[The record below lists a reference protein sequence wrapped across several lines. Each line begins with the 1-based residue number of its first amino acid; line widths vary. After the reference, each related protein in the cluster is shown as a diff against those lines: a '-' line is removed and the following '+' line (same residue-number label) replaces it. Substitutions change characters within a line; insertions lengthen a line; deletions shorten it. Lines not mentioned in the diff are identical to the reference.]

1 MVCRWILC
9 FLLCP
14 LFPFSSPHSDS
25 WMPLVNLTHHLL
37 RDTNSSL
44 WSNCWVC
51 LSTQTHQS
59 LAIPAPLITWT
70 DSPMKLYIT
79 YSTPS
84 LHGPFPISDL
94 NRRLSF
100 FEPLTASYSFRNPE
114 RRAIAL
120 LQLLHLRGLFPL
132 ITRLTSVIY
141 PDQDYLES
149 FPHPIWG
156 PLSTQTV
163 LTSQAPLCIARFF
176 KVPAYA
182 TFVGNLS
189 TSLCN
194 HTLHLSPSDDHQTL
208 DPFETYTFMG
218 LTKIQGTKWKN
229 PLRFSGPP
237 SLTSLGQSSYPCKA
251 DGTYC
256 HTSSATPWRQCP
268 SFTPSTCY
276 NLTIFEPPNLSNPV
290 TVSVDSKHFRITL
303 QGQKEPDLL
312 LQYQP
317 LTGAALS
324 GQYGIWENEVTISDN
339 WYISPNVFSRLL
351 NLSYSFCHNTSGIFF
366 LCGTS
371 TYVCLPANWSG
382 VCTLVFQYP
391 DIELLPSNQTVTVPL
406 LASVPSSLSVSRQKR
421 VPQLLPL
428 LVGLGVSTALGIS
441 IAGITSSTVYFQ
453 QLSKALSESLD
464 EIASSIIT
472 LQSQIDSLAGVV
484 LQNRRAL
491 DLLTAE
497 KGGTCVFLQE
507 RCCFY
512 VNQSGVVRDAAK
524 RLRERAAELQ
534 PSINSWNPFSGLGY
548 WLPSWLGPFVG
559 PLLFILL
566 VIIFG
571 PCLLNCVTHFVSQRM
586 RSFIQDTTK
595 GHVDRVL
602 FLQNAGY
609 KSLSQNPLDE
619 VSSPQEG
626 AVRKKTGPPFPL
638 IHYKMHLEC

>member
-1 MVCRWILC
+1 MIHPWILC
-9 FLLCP
+9 FLLSP
-14 LFPFSSPHSDS
+14 LFTLSSPYSDS
-25 WMPLVNLTHHLL
+25 WGPLVNLTHRLL

-44 WSNCWVC
+44 LPNCWVC
-51 LSTQTHQS
+51 LSTQTQQS
-59 LAIPAPLITWT
+59 LAVPAPLTTWT

-79 YSTPS
+79 YSAPS
-84 LHGPFPISDL
+84 LQGPFPITDL
-94 NRRLSF
+94 DRRLRF
-100 FEPLTASYSFRNPE
+100 FDPLTAYSFRNPE

-120 LQLLHLRGLFPL
+120 LQLLNLRGLFPL

-141 PDQDYLES
+141 PNQDFLES
-149 FPHPIWG
+149 SPHPIWG
-156 PLSTQTV
+156 PLSTQTL

-189 TSLCN
+189 SSLCN
-194 HTLHLSPSDDHQTL
+194 HTLHLSPSADHQTL
-208 DPFETYTFMG
+208 DLSDTYTFME
-218 LTKIQGTKWKN
+218 LKKIQGIKWKN
-229 PLRFSGPP
+229 PFRFSGPP
-237 SLTSLGQSSYPCKA
+237 SLTSLGQSSYPCRT

-256 HTSSATPWRQCP
+256 HTSSVTPWRHCP
-268 SFTPSTCY
+268 SFHPSTCY
-276 NLTIFEPPNLSNPV
+276 NLTLFEPHSLSNPI
-290 TVSVDSKHFRITL
+290 TVSVDSKHFRIAL

-312 LQYQP
+312 FQYQP

-324 GQYGIWENEVTISDN
+324 GQYGIWENEVTIHNN
-339 WYISPNVFSRLL
+339 WYITPNIFSRLL

-371 TYVCLPANWSG
+371 TYICLPANWSG

-406 LASVPSSLSVSRQKR
+406 LASVSSSLSNSRPKR

-428 LVGLGVSTALGIS
+428 LVGLGISTALGIS
-441 IAGITSSTVYFQ
+441 IAGITSSTIYFQ
-453 QLSKALSESLD
+453 QLSKALSDSLD

-472 LQSQIDSLAGVV
+472 LQNQIDSLAGVV

-497 KGGTCVFLQE
+497 KGGTCLFLQE

-512 VNQSGVVRDAAK
+512 VNQSGVVRDAAR
-524 RLRERAAELQ
+524 RLRERAAELR
-534 PSINSWNPFSGLGY
+534 PGINSWNPLAGLGY
-548 WLPSWLGPFVG
+548 WLPSWLGTFVG
-559 PLLFILL
+559 PLLFILI

-571 PCLLNCVTHFVSQRM
+571 PCLLNCLAHFVSQRM

-595 GHVDRVL
+595 GHVDKML
-602 FLQNAGY
+602 FLQNFGY
-609 KSLSQNPLDE
+609 ESLPQHPPDE
-619 VSSPQEG
+619 VSIPLEKT
-626 AVRKKTGPPFPL
+626 VHKKTEPSFPR
-638 IHYKMHLEC
+638 IYYKKHQEC